1 MKKKKTI
8 KITKSQLSQLVK
20 EEYSLMIEGVSRAN
34 QIKKRLSKI
43 NESLNS
49 LPVLK
54 ENFPS
59 QEMVD
64 SDNQEVLDYL
74 DGMFSEETV
83 YIDQNDNTISV
94 YKDVNGLDPERDGV
108 DPRDAGR
115 SYVEL
120 DSETIIELI
129 NSGRVRAYLVEPDDS
144 EQMQE
149 GIKYGSG
156 LLSEGFSSSR
166 KTALSSELQRM
177 RDLAKI
183 GK

>member
-20 EEYSLMIEGVSRAN
+20 EEYSLMIEGISRAN

-74 DGMFSEETV
+74 ESSTGWETV
-83 YIDQNDNTISV
+83 VFNGDYNEIAV
-94 YKDVNGLDPERDGV
+94 YKDVNGLDPERDGIDPEDLEDNYQEV
-108 DPRDAGR
+108 DA
-115 SYVEL
+115 
-120 DSETIIELI
+120 ETLIELV
-129 NSGRVRAYLVEPDDS
+129 NSGQIRAYLVEPDNS

-149 GIKYGSG
+149 GTKYGSG
-156 LLSEGFSSSR
+156 LLSEGFSTSR